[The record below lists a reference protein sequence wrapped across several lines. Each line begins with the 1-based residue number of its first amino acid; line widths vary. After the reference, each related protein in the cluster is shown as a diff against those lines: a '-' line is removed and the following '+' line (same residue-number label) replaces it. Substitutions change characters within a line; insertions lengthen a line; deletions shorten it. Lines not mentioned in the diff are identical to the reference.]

1 MNGPVRFIDLPKQYQ
16 NLRSEIQE
24 CLDRVMSSGS
34 FILRQD
40 VEDFETQMADWL
52 GVEAVIG
59 VNSGTDALFLSMRAL
74 GIGPGDEVITVAH
87 TFVATVATIVHCG
100 AKPVFVDIGQDFNM
114 DVSILD
120 QAVTTR
126 TKAIVPVH
134 LNGRMC
140 DMDSVMEVA
149 ERYNLFVIEDAAQ
162 AVGAQYRGRYAG
174 SFGQMGCFSMHPL
187 KLLSVPGDGGF
198 ISAQDQETAEQ
209 LRMFRD
215 HGQKTKEELVCFGF
229 NSRLDNIHAALALI
243 KMKHL
248 ASWIDR
254 RRVIAARYYDSLCDI
269 SELELPP
276 PPNDESLY
284 YDVFSSFV
292 VRAKD
297 IGVLKDHLAR
307 ADVEVYSHCSTPL
320 YRHKSLHLGDW
331 ELPMTEQISREVL
344 SLPIYP
350 ELTDADQQYV
360 VAQIRDC
367 FKY

>member
-1 MNGPVRFIDLPKQYQ
+1 MDFIDLKTRLSRVRHRLDERVAAVHDHGQY
-16 NLRSEIQE
+16 
-24 CLDRVMSSGS
+24 
-34 FILRQD
+34 ILGPE
-40 VEDFETQMADWL
+40 VAELEEVLADYVGTKHCV
-52 GVEAVIG
+52 GVS
-59 VNSGTDALFLSMRAL
+59 SGTDSLLIALMAL
-74 GIGPGDEVITVAH
+74 EGGPGDEVVTVSYTWISTAE
-87 TFVATVATIVHCG
+87 VIALVG

-307 ADVEVYSHCSTPL
+307 ADVEGYSHCSTPL